1 MALLTIDK
9 PNRPSGRLRFM
20 VRLVLALVAGAC
32 LSGAHC
38 ARAPVEP
45 PFTLKQVAP
54 NAWAAIDNPKSPSPA
69 SSNAGFVIGNDGVTV
84 IDTLGSLEAAKH
96 LLVEIRRRTP
106 LPLKFVIN
114 SHYHLDHV
122 AGNAEFAAAGATI
135 LAQRN
140 VRDWIHTEN
149 LRLLGPDISPE
160 LKALAESFVAP
171 TALYEDGVNVYA
183 GTGTIQVRSF
193 PGHTGGDSIV
203 VIPDSRVAFLG
214 DLFWRA
220 MLPNLVDAS
229 TQPWIDSLATILD
242 ANGSG
247 FTFVPGHGDVGDAS
261 DLAAFRN
268 YLVTLRA
275 LVADART
282 QGKSGEALA
291 QIVVPRLKELYGGW
305 EFIEPLAKDSA
316 LQTESELR
324 GTKRVPMMPGG
335 GARD

>member
-1 MALLTIDK
+1 MIDK
-9 PNRPSGRLRFM
+9 PNSAN
-20 VRLVLALVAGAC
+20 VRLSFMLRLLLLLVAGVS

-38 ARAPVEP
+38 ARAPVDP

-54 NAWAAIDNPKSPSPA
+54 NAWAAIDNPRSPAPA
-69 SSNAGFVIGNDGVTV
+69 SSNAGFVIGDHGVTV
-84 IDTLGSLEAAKH
+84 IDTLGSVEAANQ
-96 LLVEIRRRTP
+96 LLGEIRRRTP
-106 LPLKFVIN
+106 LPVKFVVN
-114 SHYHLDHV
+114 THYHLDHV
-122 AGNAEFAAAGATI
+122 AGNAAFAAAGATI

-149 LRLLGPDISPE
+149 LRLLGPNVPPE

-171 TALYEDGVNVYA
+171 TALYDDGVNVYVGA
-183 GTGTIQVRSF
+183 GTIEVRSL

-203 VIPDSRVAFLG
+203 VIPDSKVVFLG

-220 MLPNLVDAS
+220 MLPNLIDAS

-242 ANGSG
+242 GNVSG
-247 FTFVPGHGDVGDAS
+247 FAFVPGHGDVGNAS

-268 YLVTLRA
+268 YLVTLRT

-282 QGKSGEALA
+282 QGKSGDALA
-291 QIVVPRLKELYGGW
+291 QTVVPRLKEVYGTW
-305 EFIEPLAKDSA
+305 DFIEPLAKDSA

-324 GTKRVPMMPGG
+324 GTKRVPMATGG
-335 GARD
+335 GT